1 MRTTPRIVALSFTV
15 VSLVVASACGG
26 SESDRDE
33 PKIKNVAI
41 SNTSVNAGPTSSYA
55 TGLNKSPMPTSA
67 LPMIPQT
74 TAPANNQS
82 VVNMGPT
89 TSYATGL
96 NKSPMPTSA
105 LPMIPQTTVV
115 QKATPTSVFTATTA
129 PTAPVIDKNVVN
141 MGPTTTEE
149 LAKPASSNSTVAPK
163 VTTKPKSTTT
173 TVAKKTTKKKKKP
186 TK

>member
-1 MRTTPRIVALSFTV
+1 MRTAPRIVALSFTA
-15 VSLVVASACGG
+15 VSLVVTSACGG

-41 SNTSVNAGPTSSYA
+41 SNTTVNAGPTSSYA

-74 TAPANNQS
+74 TA
-82 VVNMGPT
+82 
-89 TSYATGL
+89 
-96 NKSPMPTSA
+96 
-105 LPMIPQTTVV
+105 V

-129 PTAPVIDKNVVN
+129 PTTPVIDKNVVN
-141 MGPTTTEE
+141 MGPTTTEA

>member
-1 MRTTPRIVALSFTV
+1 MRTAPRIVALSFTA
-15 VSLVVASACGG
+15 VSLVVTSACGG

-41 SNTSVNAGPTSSYA
+41 SNTTVNA
-55 TGLNKSPMPTSA
+55 
-67 LPMIPQT
+67 
-74 TAPANNQS
+74 
-82 VVNMGPT
+82 GPT

-105 LPMIPQTTVV
+105 IPMIPQTTAV
-115 QKATPTSVFTATTA
+115 QKATPASVFTATT
-129 PTAPVIDKNVVN
+129 
-141 MGPTTTEE
+141 TTKE

-163 VTTKPKSTTT
+163 VTTKPQSTTT

>member
-1 MRTTPRIVALSFTV
+1 MPISPQIIAVSFTAF
-15 VSLVVASACGG
+15 SLVAISACGG

-41 SNTSVNAGPTSSYA
+41 SNTTVNAGPTSSYA

-74 TAPANNQS
+74 TA
-82 VVNMGPT
+82 
-89 TSYATGL
+89 
-96 NKSPMPTSA
+96 
-105 LPMIPQTTVV
+105 V
-115 QKATPTSVFTATTA
+115 QKATPTSVFTATT
-129 PTAPVIDKNVVN
+129 
-141 MGPTTTEE
+141 TTKA
-149 LAKPASSNSTVAPK
+149 LAKPAASNSTVAPK

-173 TVAKKTTKKKKKP
+173 TVAKKTTKKKKT

>member
-1 MRTTPRIVALSFTV
+1 MRTAPRIVALSYTA
-15 VSLVVASACGG
+15 VSLVVTSACGG

-41 SNTSVNAGPTSSYA
+41 SNTAVNA
-55 TGLNKSPMPTSA
+55 
-67 LPMIPQT
+67 
-74 TAPANNQS
+74 
-82 VVNMGPT
+82 GPT

-105 LPMIPQTTVV
+105 IPMIPQTTAV
-115 QKATPTSVFTATTA
+115 QKATLTSVFTAPTA
-129 PTAPVIDKNVVN
+129 ATAPVIDKNVVN
-141 MGPTTTEE
+141 MGPTTTEA

-163 VTTKPKSTTT
+163 VSTKPQSTTT

>member
-1 MRTTPRIVALSFTV
+1 MRISPQIIAVSFTAF
-15 VSLVVASACGG
+15 SLVAISACGG

-41 SNTSVNAGPTSSYA
+41 SNTTVNAGPTSSYA

-67 LPMIPQT
+67 VPMIPQT
-74 TAPANNQS
+74 TATTAPANNQN

-105 LPMIPQTTVV
+105 LPMIPQTTAV
-115 QKATPTSVFTATTA
+115 QKATPTSVFTATT
-129 PTAPVIDKNVVN
+129 
-141 MGPTTTEE
+141 TTKA
-149 LAKPASSNSTVAPK
+149 LAKPAASNSTVAPK

-173 TVAKKTTKKKKKP
+173 TVAKKTTKKKKT

>member
-1 MRTTPRIVALSFTV
+1 MRISPQIIAVSFTAF
-15 VSLVVASACGG
+15 SLVAISACGG

-41 SNTSVNAGPTSSYA
+41 SNTTVNAGPTSSYA

-74 TAPANNQS
+74 TA
-82 VVNMGPT
+82 
-89 TSYATGL
+89 
-96 NKSPMPTSA
+96 
-105 LPMIPQTTVV
+105 V
-115 QKATPTSVFTATTA
+115 QKATPTSVFTATT
-129 PTAPVIDKNVVN
+129 
-141 MGPTTTEE
+141 TTKA
-149 LAKPASSNSTVAPK
+149 LAKPAASNSTVAPK

-173 TVAKKTTKKKKKP
+173 TVAKKTTKKKKT

>member
-1 MRTTPRIVALSFTV
+1 MRISPQIIAVSFTAF
-15 VSLVVASACGG
+15 SLVAISACGG

-41 SNTSVNAGPTSSYA
+41 SNTTVNAGPTSSYA
-55 TGLNKSPMPTSA
+55 TGLNMSPMPTSA
-67 LPMIPQT
+67 AIPMIPQT
-74 TAPANNQS
+74 TTPANNQN

-105 LPMIPQTTVV
+105 LPMIPQTTAV
-115 QKATPTSVFTATTA
+115 QKATPTSVFTATT
-129 PTAPVIDKNVVN
+129 
-141 MGPTTTEE
+141 TTKA
-149 LAKPASSNSTVAPK
+149 LAKPAASNSTVAPK

-173 TVAKKTTKKKKKP
+173 TVAKKTTKKKKT